1 MKAMRLKIFLTS
13 IITFAALSIRCSA
26 CSNYECP
33 PSEYLLFRVF
43 DPSIVIS
50 TGRGITQLAESDDPE
65 VKRYLEL
72 ARSCEKLRQKRNS
85 RWYYPTKGDDI
96 VLCSLEDVLNE
107 ALAYRGTKLKD
118 RYALQAARAMFSLGK
133 YSQMLEWWNRISNE
147 IRDEAIR
154 RSIQGYVAGAMF
166 RTGQEEKALQ
176 YYTSIGDISSITFC
190 LKQRKDYAGDRTLLE
205 YLSVHCPDEPFVLS
219 ILQDYV
225 TRLEAYADFHAKRGT
240 VEACYEMCMKAS
252 ARSNSPAPWLYC
264 AAFLK
269 NQMGQPYVASNIL
282 SRAEDCESSS
292 FIKESVKVLRILI
305 DAQISSYNKAYEE
318 KLLKDLSW
326 LDEKICVNI
335 TDKVREETADLSRLK
350 FGYSYYY
357 WNDMM
362 RKVVLG
368 TVVPRMFEAGK
379 APLALLLANYADYR
393 LLMLVGNVAVREKW
407 DEPVRYVSLADY
419 RRNSCFN
426 WYDFSNHYFRI
437 LDNTTT
443 SNIVAYERSL
453 KNPVGSLE
461 TFLHKRSYRNDDYLN
476 DLIGT
481 KYLRELD
488 YIKAVAYLEKV
499 SKDYQAYLN
508 TSPYMDTNPFSSNPE
523 QYTSGTYKL
532 DFARKMVDYDSLIDI
547 CKDQDIVGEAV
558 IMKGLGIRSSF
569 TNCWALTHYGKSEY
583 NPWYEDKNTVDIL
596 HRANTIIREGLGIIR
611 DPELAAR
618 YYREFHM
625 WKTAAEKFPETKVGR
640 EILSS
645 CDNIVDYEYKYPQ
658 IRDTGYHLNMYCW

>member
-1 MKAMRLKIFLTS
+1 MNRLKTYIISILLLLTWATDS
-13 IITFAALSIRCSA
+13 WGCGIW
-26 CSNYECP
+26 ECP
-33 PSEYLLFRVF
+33 PSEYLLYRVA
-43 DPSIVIS
+43 DPSMKGK
-50 TGRGITQLAESDDPE
+50 GRPQIEQLAESDDPD
-65 VKRYLEL
+65 VKRYLQL
-72 ARSCEKLRQKRNS
+72 ARSCEKIRSLYDSK
-85 RWYYPTKGDDI
+85 WYYPTKEED
-96 VLCSLEDVLNE
+96 VVVSSLEDILNE
-107 ALAYRGTKLKD
+107 SLAYKGDKLKD
-118 RYALQAARAMFSLGK
+118 RYALQAARAMFTLGK
-133 YSQMLEWWNRISNE
+133 FSQMCSWWEDIK
-147 IRDEAIR
+147 DELKDDIIKRAIE
-154 RSIQGYVAGAMF
+154 GYVAGALF
-166 RTGQEEKALQ
+166 RTGEQAKALE
-176 YYTSIGDISSITFC
+176 YYTEIGDIASIIYC
-190 LKQRKDYAGDRTLLE
+190 LKKMDNYAGNSSLLE
-205 YLSVHCPDEPFVLS
+205 YAAVHCPDNPAILE
-219 ILQDYV
+219 ILQEYIAN
-225 TRLEAYADFHAKRGT
+225 LEVYGDFSERNGLT
-240 VEACYEMCMKAS
+240 DECYEMCMKAVKHS
-252 ARSNSPAPWLYC
+252 KKPAPWLYT

-269 NQMGQPYVASNIL
+269 NQMGEPYVASNIL
-282 SRAEDCESSS
+282 ARAENCDASIFLQESM
-292 FIKESVKVLRILI
+292 KVLRILI
-305 DAQISSYNKAYEE
+305 DAQISTYNKAYEE

-658 IRDTGYHLNMYCW
+658 IRDTGYHQNMYCW